1 MNSPSSQRILIVNPA
16 FMLRA
21 QVRKILNSMG
31 YENIDE
37 SGDGL
42 DAIRKLGEQKYDL
55 VVTDIDLTNIDAWRL
70 SRLIRSNMLC
80 TEATTRIIILSST
93 YSERIAEATAKEF
106 EVDRFVPISKIDA
119 LPAIISEVL
128 KAPSGELPKSSILVV
143 EDYKDTAELV
153 HRILQHRFDI
163 SYAEDG
169 ESGLEAWAAR
179 HFDIVLLDLML
190 PRLSGEEVLREIL
203 RRKPE
208 QSVVMMTAHG
218 DADKAASLVVAGAVD
233 FIAKPFKAERLR
245 QVCAIAAHR
254 EDFVVSN
261 EQFRAKEA
269 ALAEEKS
276 KALITLRSIA
286 DGVVTTDADCNV
298 DYINPVAL
306 GLLGCTAEEIAGK
319 PLTDFYST
327 YHEISH
333 IPTANLAKRAIAENE
348 VQQSASRTVLK
359 SSVGTE
365 HFVEQQ
371 AAPIR
376 NDMGVAT
383 GAVLVF
389 RDRTEAK
396 NIEQRLSFHAS
407 HDPLTGLY
415 NRDIFDQEVR
425 LALHDAECNN
435 SEHCICHISL
445 SQFNMV
451 NESFGHR
458 VGDKL
463 LQKVARLLQEKVRAP
478 SDVIARIGGDE
489 FGVLLRHCSEEA
501 AQRIC
506 EMVAAEFSH
515 NKFEHDGKNFD
526 INAGIGI
533 AAINSETSDL
543 HDMLSAAIAASN
555 LAKERGKNKVAIFSG
570 EDSEIIE
577 KRSEVL
583 YANQLMQAI
592 ATDSIQLYQQTI
604 SSAHPEIKNSCEI
617 LSRIV
622 DENGKIVLP
631 GLYLSAA
638 ERYSVTPSLDRWV
651 IKNTFHWLAEHPQ
664 ILEKLEYISI
674 NISGL
679 SICDANFTV
688 FIQNEFKNSSIPS
701 GKICFEITETAA
713 VSNFIR
719 ASDFIT
725 AVRDLGCKFALDDF
739 GSGMSSFAY
748 LKKLPVDILK
758 IDGLFIRDILND
770 PIDLE
775 MVKSINDV
783 GHVMGLK
790 TVAEYV
796 ENDEILRVLAEL
808 GVDSYQGYAI
818 SKPQPIQTLLELI
831 EKPAQEHRTAG

>member
-1 MNSPSSQRILIVNPA
+1 MTSATKKKILVVNPA
-16 FMLRA
+16 FTLRGE
-21 QVRKILNSMG
+21 VRKLLNEIG
-31 YENIDE
+31 YEDIDE

-42 DAIRKLGEQKYDL
+42 DAIRKLGEKKYDL
-55 VVTDIDLTNIDAWRL
+55 VISDIDLTNIDAWRL

-80 TEATTRIIILSST
+80 TDAATRIIILSST

-106 EVDRFVPISKIDA
+106 EVDRFVPIGNIAA
-119 LPAIISEVL
+119 LPTAVEEVL
-128 KAPSGELPKSSILVV
+128 AAAEGSLPRSRILVI
-143 EDYKDTAELV
+143 EDYRDTAELV
-153 HRILQHRFDI
+153 HRILHHRFDI

-169 ESGLEAWAAR
+169 EAGLAAWQEDE
-179 HFDIVLLDLML
+179 FDIVLLDLML
-190 PRLSGEEVLREIL
+190 PKMSGEQVLQEIL
-203 RRKPE
+203 KRKPQ

-218 DADKAASLVVAGAVD
+218 DADKAAKLVMAGAVD

-261 EQFRAKEA
+261 EQFRAKQA

-276 KALITLRSIA
+276 RALITLRSIA
-286 DGVVTTDADCNV
+286 DGVITTDANCNV
-298 DYINPVAL
+298 EYVNPVAL
-306 GLLGCTAEEIAGK
+306 GLLACSSEEMVGK
-319 PLTDFYST
+319 PLTDFYNT

-333 IPTANLAKRAIAENE
+333 IPTASIARRAIAENE

-359 SSVGTE
+359 SNDGSE

-376 NDMGVAT
+376 NDMGIAS

-415 NRDIFDQEVR
+415 NRDIFDQELR
-425 LALHDAECNN
+425 LALHDAESNN
-435 SEHCICHISL
+435 SEHCVCHISL
-445 SQFNMV
+445 SQFNIV

-463 LQKVARLLQEKVRAP
+463 LQKVAKLLQEKVRAP

-489 FGVLLRHCSEEA
+489 FGLLLRHCSVDA
-501 AQRIC
+501 ARSIC
-506 EMVAAEFSH
+506 EMITSEFSQAF
-515 NKFEHDGKNFD
+515 FEHDGKRFE
-526 INAGIGI
+526 INAGVGI
-533 AAINSETSDL
+533 TAVNSDSGELSG
-543 HDMLSAAIAASN
+543 MLSAAIAASN
-555 LAKERGKNKVAIFSG
+555 MAKERGKNKVAIFSG
-570 EDSEIIE
+570 DDTEIIE

-583 YANQLMQAI
+583 YANQLMEAI
-592 ATDSIQLYQQTI
+592 ANDNIHLYQQTI
-604 SSAHPEIKNSCEI
+604 ASADPDSKDSCEI

-622 DENGKIVLP
+622 DETGHAILP
-631 GLYLSAA
+631 GLFLSAA
-638 ERYSVTPSLDRWV
+638 ERYNLTPNLDRWV
-651 IKNTFHWLAEHPQ
+651 IHKTLAWLSSHPQ
-664 ILEKLEYISI
+664 VLERMEYVSI

-679 SICDANFTV
+679 SICDTNFTV
-688 FIQNEFKNSSIPS
+688 FIQNEFSKS
-701 GKICFEITETAA
+701 GIAPTNICFEITETAA

-719 ASDFIT
+719 AIEFIE

-758 IDGLFIRDILND
+758 IDGLFIRDILTD
-770 PIDLE
+770 PIDFE

-783 GHVMGLK
+783 GHVMGLR

-818 SKPQPIQTLLELI
+818 SKPAPIETLLGEDSGSGQRS
-831 EKPAQEHRTAG
+831 A